1 MRRLQERG
9 PVASLRAPRRRAEE
23 ADRPSHAPVSGR
35 VDQEDAGPHRAG
47 PDQVAPSTR
56 LPLVLGIAGGVVV
69 VDQLTKTW
77 AISALA
83 DGPIHLIGT
92 LRLALVHNTAGA
104 FGLGGGL
111 VPLLALAALGVVVYL
126 IASGAAAGRL
136 PVAVAMGM
144 LLGGAIGNLADR
156 VFRAPGLLRGA
167 VIDFVDLQF
176 WPVFNVADMGI
187 TCGCV
192 MLLLWAGR
200 PSGERPSGERP
211 AGEGPE
217 AVA

>member
-1 MRRLQERG
+1 VRRLQERR

-23 ADRPSHAPVSGR
+23 ADRPSLAPVSGR
-35 VDQEDAGPHRAG
+35 VGTNTGSVGPTAHPRA
-47 PDQVAPSTR
+47 R
-56 LPLVLGIAGGVVV
+56 LRLVLGLAAAVVV
-69 VDQLTKTW
+69 VDQLTKAW
-77 AISALA
+77 ALSALA
-83 DGPIHLIGT
+83 DGPVHVLGT
-92 LRLALVHNTAGA
+92 LRLALIRNTAGA

-126 IASGAAAGRL
+126 IASGAAAERL
-136 PVAVAMGM
+136 PVAIAMGL
-144 LLGGAIGNLADR
+144 LLGGAVGNLGDR

-200 PSGERPSGERP
+200 TPGAKAEGNP
-211 AGEGPE
+211 A
-217 AVA
+217 